1 MALSPGYGMDISH
14 DLLTQEYIEV
24 IRDLEKKNRVARI
37 KDIAS
42 VRGVTCA
49 NVSVAVNNLARKEL
63 VEHEQYGHVVLTSA
77 GRRLA
82 RVLEKRH
89 QAIRSF
95 MTDVLGLE
103 SDLAESEACKLEHVM
118 SPLAMQAISRFLLFV
133 ERCPKRD
140 RDNVVLFRMCG
151 LFGDP
156 AAAGCS
162 ACAHVSDEE
171 ENADTH
177 EL

>member
-1 MALSPGYGMDISH
+1 MDISH

-49 NVSVAVNNLARKEL
+49 NVSVAMTNLARKEL
-63 VEHEQYGHVVLTSA
+63 VVHEQYGHVVLTSA

-82 RVLEKRH
+82 RNLEKRH
-89 QAIRSF
+89 LAIRRF

-103 SDLAESEACKLEHVM
+103 TELAESEACKLEHVM

-140 RDNVVLFRMCG
+140 RENVVLFRLCG
-151 LFGDP
+151 LFGDS
-156 AAAGCS
+156 AADCS
-162 ACAHVSDEE
+162 ECAQEGNEE
-171 ENADTH
+171 ENPAED
-177 EL
+177 EF

>member
-1 MALSPGYGMDISH
+1 MDISH

-49 NVSVAVNNLARKEL
+49 NVSVAMTNLARKEL
-63 VEHEQYGHVVLTSA
+63 VVHEQYGHVVLTSA

-82 RVLEKRH
+82 RNLEKRH
-89 QAIRSF
+89 LAIRRF

-103 SDLAESEACKLEHVM
+103 TELAESEACKLEHVM

-140 RDNVVLFRMCG
+140 RENVVLFRMCG
-151 LFGDP
+151 LFGDS
-156 AAAGCS
+156 AATCIKCAQAGN
-162 ACAHVSDEE
+162 EE
-171 ENADTH
+171 ENPAED